1 MAHRPT
7 KLMIPELYYQDDAV
21 AIYHGDCRDILP
33 SLPKAD
39 LVLTDPPYGEVNR
52 PTQGLR
58 VFDKSVADIETVPL
72 ETLIPLILRVTGG
85 TVYAWAG
92 TEQVSQWRRM
102 MVADGLSTR
111 LCVWEKT
118 NPAPTN
124 GQHLWLSSI
133 EACVFG
139 KRPGATF
146 NAFCQSVVWREP
158 TTSETEHPTEK
169 PRTLFKK
176 LVLASSNVSD
186 TVLDPFMG
194 SGTTLRAAKDLGRKA
209 IGIEIEER
217 YCEIA
222 AKRMSQT
229 VMVL

>member
-1 MAHRPT
+1 MKP
-7 KLMIPELYYQDDAV
+7 YYEDDAV
-21 AIYHGDCRDILP
+21 TIYHADCRELLP
-33 SLPKAD
+33 SLKAD

-52 PTQGLR
+52 PTKGLR
-58 VFDKSVADIETVPL
+58 SFDKGTADIETMPVREIAPL
-72 ETLIPLILRVTGG
+72 AIGATTG
-85 TVYAWAG
+85 TIYAWAG
-92 TEQVSQWRRM
+92 LDQISEWRSL
-102 MVADGLSTR
+102 MVMSGLSTR
-111 LCVWEKT
+111 LCIWEKT

-139 KRPGATF
+139 KRPSAAF
-146 NAFCQSVVWREP
+146 NAFCQSAVWREP
-158 TTSETEHPTEK
+158 STSETEHPTEK

-176 LVLASSNVSD
+176 LVLASSNQGD

-222 AKRMSQT
+222 AERMAQS
-229 VMVL
+229 VMAL